1 MKKIVFSILAL
12 VGFALHS
19 TSQEISPYIEI
30 GKSNNSI
37 QQISEDVLAALKEN
51 SFQVLGSYHPANR
64 SSLKVIAFTRNDLK
78 NTVIK
83 VADRGALASVFKVG
97 LVEKDGEV
105 TISYTNP
112 DYILRAYLR
121 DDYNSYKSIFE
132 KFSIDLRTTF
142 SAIGNDFLPFGGTVE
157 ADKLKKYHY
166 KIMMPY
172 FTDPVDL
179 NEFASF
185 EEGLKVIEANLKA
198 KKGETL
204 QVYKIIYSN
213 EKVAVFGVGLKSKE
227 DGESQFLPKIGMD
240 HAAAMPYEIILQG
253 KEATMLHGKYRIALH
268 WPDLTMGTFMK
279 IMSTPGDIEDTLKG
293 LCEIS
298 GADKNSL

>member
-1 MKKIVFSILAL
+1 
-12 VGFALHS
+12 
-19 TSQEISPYIEI
+19 
-30 GKSNNSI
+30 
-37 QQISEDVLAALKEN
+37 
-51 SFQVLGSYHPANR
+51 
-64 SSLKVIAFTRNDLK
+64 
-78 NTVIK
+78 
-83 VADRGALASVFKVG
+83 
-97 LVEKDGEV
+97 
-105 TISYTNP
+105 
-112 DYILRAYLR
+112 
-121 DDYNSYKSIFE
+121 
-132 KFSIDLRTTF
+132 
-142 SAIGNDFLPFGGTVE
+142 
-157 ADKLKKYHY
+157 
-166 KIMMPY
+166 MMPY